1 MQKRSLFLALGAG
14 VLVWGLSALEARAG
28 FVPLATSSPFTTLDQ
43 LLPVGNFTTVAAP
56 NETET
61 FSAFSYAVSPVGATP
76 TASNVTVLA
85 YQVGNEAGL
94 TFSGGFAAPQ
104 LGSSVVDY
112 SILYTVT
119 APKGFLINDAILSGV
134 IGVTGTGSSGTVAET
149 LFDAATGLTV
159 ATMTI
164 APGSSSQSVT
174 FAGVNSILV
183 RKDIDLIAGTGGS
196 ASISIVNQGFSS
208 TGIPEPT
215 SLALLGIGMT
225 GFFAFRRF
233 FKRTSVA

>member
-1 MQKRSLFLALGAG
+1 MQKRSLFLALAAG
-14 VLVWGLSALEARAG
+14 VLVWGFGALEARAG
-28 FVPLATSSPFTTLDQ
+28 FQPLPTTLDK
-43 LLPVGNFTTVAAP
+43 LLPAGTFTTVAAP

-61 FSAFSYAVSPVGATP
+61 FSAFTYTVSPTGATP
-76 TASNVTVLA
+76 AASGVTVLP
-85 YQVGNEAGL
+85 YQVGNEAGM

-112 SILYTVT
+112 SIFYTVT
-119 APKGFLINDAILSGV
+119 ASAGHMINDATLSGV
-134 IGVTGTGSSGTVAET
+134 IGVTGTGSSGTVGET
-149 LFDAATGLTV
+149 LLNAATGV
-159 ATMTI
+159 AIATLTI
-164 APGSSSQSVT
+164 APGTASDTVS
-174 FAGVNSILV
+174 FAGVSSILV
-183 RKDIDLIAGTGGS
+183 QKDIDLIAGTGGS

-208 TGIPEPT
+208 TGSVPEPT